1 MIAFAACVSREKEEE
16 EEVVVCLG
24 VAKKHDIVLQATF
37 MQHTQLGSFNSIF
50 L

>member
-1 MIAFAACVSREKEEE
+1 MIAFAACVSREKEE